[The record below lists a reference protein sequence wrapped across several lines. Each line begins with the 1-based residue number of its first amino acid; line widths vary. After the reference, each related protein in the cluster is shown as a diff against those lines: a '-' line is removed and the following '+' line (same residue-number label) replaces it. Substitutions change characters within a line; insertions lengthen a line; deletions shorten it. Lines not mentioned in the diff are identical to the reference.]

1 MRKKLRSVFLFAV
14 MLLSAALVT
23 AQQKTVTGIISSDD
37 GTPLP
42 GVTVKVKETSAST
55 QTNTDGRYSISAT
68 AGQTLEFSYVGYI
81 TADQT
86 VGETATLSLVLV
98 KDEKT
103 LGEVVVTTAFGFKQ
117 RKKTLGYSVQEVGA
131 AELSKG
137 RENSFINALQ
147 GKVSGVNITSTGGA
161 PGAGTDIVIRGI
173 SSLNPTAN
181 NQPLIIIDGIPVDNS
196 TIVGN
201 LMPSSGS
208 NLNQAASRDQFA
220 TANRGLDINPDD
232 IASISVLKGAGATAL
247 YGAQAANG
255 ALIITTKKGAAGKMT
270 VNLNSSASVDFLTKY
285 PEIQTTYREGSL
297 GRVNVNYDGTL
308 GSKFQSFGPVRTD
321 IDPAYNNFKRAFHNG
336 SRFNN
341 GVSVQGGSG
350 KTTYYS
356 SFSALNQGG
365 MIPTTKYDRYTFK
378 LAGTS
383 QVSDKVGVTGSAS
396 FFSSTNVQPSAGDK
410 GIMTALSYF
419 TPTVDVKDYENPDG
433 TIKSYAGSTIDN
445 PLYVA
450 RYSQLK
456 SNLFRFVGNIGFN
469 YNIMEGLKLD
479 YKIGGDFY
487 GDNRTRVVPGPL
499 YPGAVPLDLANATG
513 GFIAEDRVS
522 FRDITS
528 NLFLT
533 YQNKFSDDFDYT
545 IMLGNTLQKNYS
557 DLISARGEGFALPL
571 FYDLSNTANL
581 YNSRAT
587 IQSKYAAIF
596 GSAKFGFRNALFV
609 EVTGRNDWSST
620 LPSNNNSYFYP
631 SVSLGYVFTD
641 LHNLSN
647 NILNYGK
654 LRASFAQVGKSA
666 APYSNGPYYV
676 SAAGFPFNGIP
687 GARRSSILADSLL
700 KPEMQKAYEV
710 GLELRFLQDRINLDV
725 SLYQSSNTD
734 QILPVPIAYT
744 GGFSTFITNSGSIRN
759 RGIEVELTGSPIK
772 NKNFNWNIILNW
784 SMNRSRVM
792 SIKEGIT
799 EIPFYNE
806 GRITNKLVVGG
817 SAADL
822 YGIAYKRDEQGK
834 LIIKDNAAAGIQIG
848 RPDITSTSP
857 DQWVKVGNA
866 IPDWIGSINNSF
878 SYKGFTLSALLEWKQ
893 GGDMFDVTMRN
904 AIRNGVLKITENRY
918 QEVIFDGVKASDGK
932 PNDIPTILDDAYYRD
947 ANVFNN
953 IADVIVQDASWI
965 RLRNISLGYDV
976 PKRLFSN
983 SRFIQSANV
992 SVTGSNFILHTPFK
1006 GYDPQS
1012 TSFGSGYNV
1021 YGFTGSNIPNYSSFI
1036 FALNL
1041 TF

>member
-1 MRKKLRSVFLFAV
+1 MKRKLRSVLLFCCCLWVAT
-14 MLLSAALVT
+14 SAS
-23 AQQKTVTGIISSDD
+23 AQQKMVTGTVSADD

-42 GVTVKVKETSAST
+42 GVTVKVIETNVST
-55 QTNTDGRYSISAT
+55 QTDQAGRFSVT
-68 AGQTLEFSYVGYI
+68 ASTGNAIEFSYVGYI
-81 TADQT
+81 TAEQK
-86 VGETATLSLVLV
+86 VGETSSLTIVLI

-131 AELSKG
+131 TELSKG

-161 PGAGTDIVIRGI
+161 PGAGTDIVIRGL
-173 SSLNPTAN
+173 SSLNPGAN
-181 NQPLIIIDGIPVDNS
+181 NQPLVIIDGIPVDNS

-201 LMPSSGS
+201 LMPSAGS
-208 NLNQAASRDQFA
+208 NGNQAASRDQFA

-247 YGAQAANG
+247 YGSQAANG
-255 ALIITTKKGAAGKMT
+255 VLIITTKKGAAGKMT

-308 GSKFQSFGPVRTD
+308 GSKFQTFGPVRTD
-321 IDPAYNNFKRAFHNG
+321 ADPAYNNFKRAFDNG
-336 SRFNN
+336 NRFNN
-341 GVSVQGGSG
+341 GISVQGGSG

-383 QVSDKVGVTGSAS
+383 QVSEKVGVTGSAS
-396 FFSSTNVQPSAGDK
+396 LITSNNVQPSAGDK

-419 TPTVDVKDYENPDG
+419 TPTVDVRDYENPDG

-456 SNLFRFVGNIGFN
+456 STLSRFVGNMGFN
-469 YNIMEGLKLD
+469 YNIMPNLKLD

-487 GDNRTRVVPGPL
+487 SDNRTRVVPGPL

-513 GFIAEDRVS
+513 GFIAEDRVT

-533 YQNKFSDDFDYT
+533 YQNKISEDLDYT
-545 IMLGNTLQKNYS
+545 VMVGNTLQKNYS

-581 YNSRAT
+581 YNSRST

-596 GSAKFGFRNALFV
+596 GSAKFGYKNALFL

-620 LPSNNNSYFYP
+620 LPTNNNSYFYP

-641 LHNLSN
+641 LHNISN
-647 NILNYGK
+647 DVLNYGK
-654 LRASFAQVGKSA
+654 LRLSYAQVGKG
-666 APYSNGPYYV
+666 APAYSNGPYFV
-676 SAAGFPFNGIP
+676 SAAGFPFNGVP
-687 GARRSSILADSLL
+687 GSRRSVVLADSLL
-700 KPEMQKAYEV
+700 KPEMQKAYEA
-710 GLELRFLQDRINLDV
+710 GLELRFLQDRLNFDV
-725 SLYQSSNTD
+725 SVYQSSNTD
-734 QILPVPIAYT
+734 QILSVPIAYT
-744 GGFSTFITNSGSIRN
+744 SGFSTFITNSGSIRN
-759 RGIEVELTGSPIK
+759 RGIEVEVTAAPIRS
-772 NKNFNWNIILNW
+772 KNFNWNIILNW
-784 SMNRSRVM
+784 SMNRSKVM
-792 SIKEGIT
+792 SIKDGIT

-806 GRITNKLVVGG
+806 GRIINKLVVGG

-822 YGIAYKRDEQGK
+822 YGIAYKRDANGN
-834 LIIKDNAAAGIQIG
+834 LIIKDDPSAGIQIG
-848 RPDITSTSP
+848 RPDITSTAP
-857 DQWVKVGNA
+857 EQWVKVGNA
-866 IPDWIGSINNSF
+866 LPDWLGSINNSF
-878 SYKGFTLSALLEWKQ
+878 SYKGFTLSALVEVKK

-904 AIRNGVLKITENRY
+904 SIRNGVLKITENRY
-918 QEVIFDGVKASDGK
+918 REVIFQGVKASDGK

-947 ANVFNN
+947 ANVYNN
-953 IADVIVQDASWI
+953 IADVIIQDASWI
-965 RLRNISLGYDV
+965 RLRNITLGYDV
-976 PKRLFSN
+976 PKRVFNN
-983 SRFIQSANV
+983 SKFIQSANV
-992 SVTGSNFILHTPFK
+992 SVTGSNFILYTPFK

-1012 TSFGSGYNV
+1012 TAYGSGYNV
-1021 YGFTGSNIPNYSSFI
+1021 YGFTGSNIPNYSSVI